1 MRSRE
6 LHSRRLLRDGLHEP
20 IEALSINPTA
30 SVDPLGRKRNL
41 TRSLLLTSSSPS
53 PLTAQLPRTLHSRD
67 FSPPA
72 RPSLSEISPDGSAP
86 GTSYRRLNRQFP
98 LDDDRGSPRFG
109 ADLLVGKYEYRDR
122 LELLLAEHREEL
134 CPRGLQPRRVGSV
147 DDINDSGR
155 CEKGRKGSQRSV
167 SKQTSGERVLRD
179 ERGRT
184 PGEYE
189 CQWSV
194 KGRWQRQ
201 ATRT

>member
-1 MRSRE
+1 LYRRRLRSRE

-30 SVDPLGRKRNL
+30 SVDPLGLNL
-41 TRSLLLTSSSPS
+41 TRSFLLTSSSPS

-86 GTSYRRLNRQFP
+86 GTSYRRLNRQRP

-109 ADLLVGKYEYRDR
+109 ADLLVGEHEYRDR
-122 LELLLAEHREEL
+122 LELLLAEHREEF

-147 DDINDSGR
+147 DDIDDSGR
-155 CEKGRKGSQRSV
+155 CEKERKGNQRSV
-167 SKQTSGERVLRD
+167 SMQTSGEMVLLD

-189 CQWSV
+189 YQ
-194 KGRWQRQ
+194 
-201 ATRT
+201 